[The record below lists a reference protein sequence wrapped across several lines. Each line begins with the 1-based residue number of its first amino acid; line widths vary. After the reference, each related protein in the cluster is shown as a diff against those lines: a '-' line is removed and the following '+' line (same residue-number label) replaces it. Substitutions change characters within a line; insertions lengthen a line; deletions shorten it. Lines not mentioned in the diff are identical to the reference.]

1 MSEFPPPIRVVIADD
16 HPLMRGALSQAVLQA
31 VPGAD
36 IAEADTLPNAIE
48 AVRRHPPEAPCD
60 LVLLDLHMPGMN
72 GFSGL
77 FLLRAEFHALPVLVV
92 SACDDGDT
100 IGRAQ
105 QYGASGFVSKSA
117 RIDQIAAA
125 IQAVL
130 AGDLWFAET
139 PVATQGRFGDE
150 ADLAHK
156 IASLT
161 PQQLR
166 VLLMIT
172 EGKLNKQIAWEIG
185 VSEATVKAHVTM
197 ILRKLH
203 VSSRTQAV
211 IVARKLDVD
220 RERSPAQ
227 NADQAG

>member
-1 MSEFPPPIRVVIADD
+1 MNDSPPRIRVVIADD
-16 HPLMRGALSQAVLQA
+16 HPLMRGALCQAVLQA

-36 IAEADTLPNAIE
+36 ITEADMLSKAVD
-48 AVRRHPPEAPCD
+48 AVRLHPPDAPCD

-92 SACDDGDT
+92 SACDDADT
-100 IGRAQ
+100 IRRAQ

-117 RIDQIAAA
+117 RIDQIATA
-125 IQAVL
+125 IHAVL
-130 AGDLWFAET
+130 AGDIWFADTAST
-139 PVATQGRFGDE
+139 PPGRFRDE

-211 IVARKLDVD
+211 IVARRLDVD
-220 RERSPAQ
+220 RERSIAE
-227 NADQAG
+227 NADHTG